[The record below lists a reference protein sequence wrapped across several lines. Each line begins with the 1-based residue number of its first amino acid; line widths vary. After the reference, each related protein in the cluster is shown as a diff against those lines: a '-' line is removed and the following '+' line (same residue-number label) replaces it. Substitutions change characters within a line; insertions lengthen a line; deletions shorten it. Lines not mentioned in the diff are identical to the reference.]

1 MLKTL
6 TARKQVPSDAS
17 LTIRF
22 AAPDDEA
29 TLTRL
34 ADLDSSRAPRGAVL
48 VAEVGDETWAALSL
62 DDGHA
67 VSDPFRPSAE
77 AVWMLTERARQL
89 KTERRG
95 RMQRLPRVWPAGA

>member
-6 TARKQVPSDAS
+6 TARKQVTSDAS

-34 ADLDSSRAPRGAVL
+34 AELDSSRAPRGAVL
-48 VAEVGDETWAALSL
+48 VADVGDETWAALSL

-67 VSDPFRPSAE
+67 VSDPFRPASE
-77 AVWMLTERARQL
+77 AVWMLAERARQL
-89 KTERRG
+89 KTARRG